1 MKQTKFPR
9 DLHPAVLVALRA
21 EAREIGAEALARD
34 LGVSRPV
41 LVAAIAGLASC
52 ASTALV
58 ERAALERA
66 ERATPPRSASHP
78 AAH

>member
-21 EAREIGAEALARD
+21 EAREIGAEALARE

-41 LVAAIAGLASC
+41 LIAAIAGLASP

-66 ERATPPRSASHP
+66 TPPRTAAP

>member
-21 EAREIGAEALARD
+21 EAREIGAEALARE

-41 LVAAIAGLASC
+41 LIAAIAGLASP

-66 ERATPPRSASHP
+66 TPRTAAHP